1 MEHII
6 LFDNEVRE
14 RLLPLTYTRPVCEL
28 RVGMLTIKEKWERW
42 MGCKVSYIT
51 QDYLAERYPIHQGDT
66 NFVINGSVM
75 PSEQLCTLIRQMDSN
90 EAYLR
95 GEELIVA
102 KLDAGQLDK
111 LIHDED
117 ISEIA
122 GFDIQNTAFLKLDHL
137 WDIFGLNDEAL
148 RSDFE
153 ILTRGRRS
161 RLLSRTNQ
169 VLGADQIFVED
180 GAEVE
185 CCVLNATTGP
195 IYIGK
200 DVKLLE
206 GSMLRGPVALMDGAV
221 VKMGAKIYGATTIG
235 PGAKVGGELNN
246 VVFWGNSNKSHDGYL
261 GNSVIGEW
269 CNLGAGT
276 SCSNMKNNYAD
287 VRLWNY
293 AEQAYGETNLQFVGL
308 FMGDHAK
315 CGIHTAFNTG
325 TVVGVGANVFGTALQ
340 PKHIP
345 SFAWGGSEAWETH
358 ELGKAFDMMERV
370 VGRKGLSFS
379 SEERLMFMKIFEDTA
394 SHRDWEK

>member
-6 LFDNEVRE
+6 LFDNEIRD
-14 RLLPLTYTRPVCEL
+14 RLLPFTYTRPVCEL
-28 RVGMLTIKEKWERW
+28 RVGMLTIKEKWEQW

-51 QDYLAERYPIHQGDT
+51 QDYLAEKFPIERGDT

-75 PSEQLCTLIRQMDSN
+75 PSEQLCTLIRQMGFN

-102 KLDAGQLDK
+102 KLDATQLDK
-111 LIHDED
+111 LVNDED

-122 GFDIQNTAFLKLDHL
+122 GFDIQNTSFLKLDHL
-137 WDIFGLNDEAL
+137 WDIFGLNDEAI

-153 ILTRGRRS
+153 VLTRGRRS

-169 VLGADQIFVED
+169 VMGSEQVFVED

-185 CCVLNATTGP
+185 CCILNATTGP

-200 DVKLLE
+200 GAKLLE
-206 GSMLRGPVALMDGAV
+206 GSMLRGPVAVMDGAV
-221 VKMGAKIYGATTIG
+221 IKMGSKIYGATTLG
-235 PGAKVGGELNN
+235 PGSKVGGELNN

-276 SCSNMKNNYAD
+276 SCSNMKNNYST
-287 VRLWNY
+287 VRLWNDALQDY
-293 AEQAYGETNLQFVGL
+293 EETDLQFVGL
-308 FMGDHAK
+308 FMGDHVK

-325 TVVGVGANVFGTALQ
+325 TVVGVGAHIFGTELQ
-340 PKHIP
+340 PKYIP
-345 SFAWGGSEAWETH
+345 SFAGGGAQRWETH
-358 ELGKAFDMMERV
+358 EMGKAFEMMERV
-370 VGRKGLSFS
+370 MSRKEVRFS
-379 SEERLMFMKIFEDTA
+379 AEDRLVVMKIFEDT
-394 SHRDWEK
+394 SLHRSWEK